1 VAKPARFKTKYPPL
15 LRPFS
20 AVPDLLHLVRDAGLR
35 IAIAPSAKRD
45 ELDKYLDIA
54 GITKLVD
61 ITTSSEDADESRP
74 ASDVFAI
81 VLKKLK
87 ITGSD
92 AVVIAD
98 TPYDAAFRSSP
109 IPAQYSP

>member
-1 VAKPARFKTKYPPL
+1 
-15 LRPFS
+15 
-20 AVPDLLHLVRDAGLR
+20 
-35 IAIAPSAKRD
+35 
-45 ELDKYLDIA
+45 
-54 GITKLVD
+54 LVD

-98 TPYDAAFRSSP
+98 TPYDAAVRSSP